1 MEAKGETLTI
11 AKRNAVVTGTS
22 GIALGVAKRLVA
34 DGFAVTLCGNDS
46 DQNAAAQAAFAGM
59 AADVATVDVSD
70 ADAVERFATGL
81 GTRIDALHALVN
93 CAAIQPYGNLETTTP
108 ADWEKTIGINLTGYF
123 LMAHFLY
130 PLLKKAGTA
139 SIVNFAS
146 VQGHMN
152 QNNVL
157 AYATSKGAIHALTR
171 AMAVDCAKDGV
182 RVNSISPGS
191 IRSPMLEFS
200 ARSLTPEGGDW
211 EETLVGFGRAHSAGR
226 VGTIEEVAGLVAY
239 LVGPESGFSIGSDFA
254 IDGGLRAKLAV

>member
-1 MEAKGETLTI
+1 MTA

-22 GIALGVAKRLVA
+22 GIALGVAGRLLR
-34 DGFAVTLCGNDS
+34 DGFAVTLCGNDAE
-46 DQNAAAQAAFAGM
+46 QNAAAEATLAGLP
-59 AADVATVDVSD
+59 AEVVALDVSD
-70 ADAVERFATGL
+70 AEAVERFAADL

-108 ADWEKTIGINLTGYF
+108 ADWERTIGINLTGYF
-123 LMAHFLY
+123 LTAHFLY
-130 PLLKKAGTA
+130 PLLKKAGGA

-191 IRSPMLEFS
+191 IRSPMLEFA

-211 EETLVGFGRAHSAGR
+211 EETLAGFGRAHSAGR

-254 IDGGLRAKLAV
+254 IDGGLRAKLGV

>member
-1 MEAKGETLTI
+1 MQK
-11 AKRNAVVTGTS
+11 NAVVTGTS
-22 GIALGVAKRLVA
+22 GIALGISKRLLK
-34 DGFAVTLCGNDS
+34 DGFAVTLCGNDPG
-46 DQNAAAQAAFAGM
+46 QNAAAAKELAGQP
-59 AADVATVDVSD
+59 AEIALVDVSD
-70 ADAVERFATGL
+70 AAAVERFAADL
-81 GTRIDALHALVN
+81 AARIDGLDALVN
-93 CAAIQPYGNLETTTP
+93 CAAIQPYGTIETTTP

-123 LMAHFLY
+123 LVAHFLY
-130 PLLKKAGTA
+130 PLLKKRGSA

-171 AMAVDCAKDGV
+171 AMAVDCARDGV

-211 EETLVGFGRAHSAGR
+211 EETLAGFGRAHVAGR
-226 VGTIEEVAGLVAY
+226 VGTIEEVAGLVSY
-239 LVGPESGFSIGSDFA
+239 LVGPESGFSTGSDFA
-254 IDGGLRAKLAV
+254 IDGGLRAKLGV

>member
-1 MEAKGETLTI
+1 MTSSG
-11 AKRNAVVTGTS
+11 RSAVVTGTS
-22 GIALGVAKRLVA
+22 GIALAVGQRLLRE
-34 DGFAVTLCGNDS
+34 GFAVTLCGNDPE
-46 DQNAAAQAAFAGM
+46 QNAAAEAALAGLP
-59 AADVATVDVSD
+59 AAVATVDVSD
-70 ADAVERFATGL
+70 AAAVEDFAASL
-81 GTRIDALHALVN
+81 GKRIDALHALVN
-93 CAAIQPYGNLETTTP
+93 CAAIQPYGNIETTTP
-108 ADWEKTIGINLTGYF
+108 ADWEKTIGINLSGYF

-130 PLLKKAGTA
+130 PLLKKAGSA

-171 AMAVDCAKDGV
+171 AMAVDCARDGV

-191 IRSPMLEFS
+191 IRSPMLEFA

-211 EETLVGFGRAHSAGR
+211 EETIAGFGRAHSAGR
-226 VGTIEEVAGLVAY
+226 VGTMDEVAGLVAY

-254 IDGGLRAKLAV
+254 IDGGLRAKLGV